1 MGVLFFFLLFFLP
14 IFSLFFSI
22 FFLYI
27 FFLDYS
33 ENPKV
38 DFSDCLIARRAISKG
53 TQTLYSFESRKK
65 LGALSI
71 VTTLLKEQVGNVKE
85 RYPLPAK
92 EKLPFS
98 GSGQREAGSVL

>member
-1 MGVLFFFLLFFLP
+1 MGVLFFSFL
-14 IFSLFFSI
+14 S
-22 FFLYI
+22 I

-71 VTTLLKEQVGNVKE
+71 VTTLLKEQVGND
-85 RYPLPAK
+85 
-92 EKLPFS
+92 
-98 GSGQREAGSVL
+98 